1 MNNPLLT
8 AETLPPFSKIEPEH
22 IEPAIDYLLE
32 QCRAL
37 VNIKT
42 QLTEPF
48 SWENFVDP
56 IEKVE
61 DRLNK
66 AWSPISHIN
75 SVVNNKD
82 IREAYNACLPKLSQ
96 YSTEMG
102 QNKALYNA
110 YNQIANSPDF
120 LNLKSRPTKN
130 YPKCIA

>member
-61 DRLNK
+61 DRLNNILPPVPGQS
-66 AWSPISHIN
+66 SPVIPFAAAHIATPQTDQPTN
-75 SVVNNKD
+75 
-82 IREAYNACLPKLSQ
+82 
-96 YSTEMG
+96 
-102 QNKALYNA
+102 
-110 YNQIANSPDF
+110 
-120 LNLKSRPTKN
+120 RPTD
-130 YPKCIA
+130 